1 MDRGEHGPIVVNASV
16 YIGAYELE
24 SEAAKNRKKN
34 GNRPLEHI
42 DIGEVILHEK
52 YSNGSVGNPSYEAK
66 YDIALLKLKTPSN
79 YSAVSLDLEGV
90 VECCKDEELW
100 NVGFGRKQIAGSYA
114 IKREAA
120 QFPFLPYNSCRKH
133 FLRG

>member
-1 MDRGEHGPIVVNASV
+1 MDRGEHGLIVVNASV

-24 SEAAKNRKKN
+24 SDMVRNNRRS

-42 DIGEVILHEK
+42 DIEEVISHEK
-52 YSNGSVGNPSYEAK
+52 YSNGSVGNPSYQAK

-90 VECCKDEELW
+90 VECCEDEDLW

-114 IKREAA
+114 TKREAV